1 MAHSPQSTISATAY
15 GRPWSPTSQNYTPSP
30 RTHSAHA
37 SMSAGVHRRSTLG
50 FQPYPQLSP
59 TALGQYSPSYP
70 MGQWLPQ
77 HSPQSMEVM
86 DTYTG
91 TGFHHLLDQPPAIGA
106 RQSRPEDMGMMQTP
120 ETIAQ
125 SSIAQRR
132 LYRGGSYTY
141 GEHHGTPPLQS
152 PLATSSGSSKDY
164 GSPGMIPRDE
174 PYGGLIYQPIPDQT
188 NPQVHGRSMS
198 ATNLRSAPQLQQGGA
213 SHITHSAPPFSPQS
227 SEHSQSV
234 SSNQGFV
241 SPQSS
246 HPQPL
251 TASPT
256 QEHLQYDPQLYQD
269 TAQRTRQY
277 QSDNRQSSHYVPEFA
292 VPTRR
297 QNLSDPPTSSISS
310 PNRRPQLNDTFSKTS
325 STSVI
330 TSFTSTTKSTHSTH
344 SATEYPFTYKPMEQ
358 HSDSGHLTPQTL
370 ADHTQVHEELHEQHV
385 DNAKSTLSVNNGN
398 DVEVIEYLDTLPVP
412 PTPQD

>member
-1 MAHSPQSTISATAY
+1 
-15 GRPWSPTSQNYTPSP
+15 
-30 RTHSAHA
+30 
-37 SMSAGVHRRSTLG
+37 MSAGAHRRSTLG

-59 TALGQYSPSYP
+59 TSMGQYSPSYP
-70 MGQWLPQ
+70 MGHWLPQ
-77 HSPQSMEVM
+77 HSSQSMEVM
-86 DTYTG
+86 ETYTG
-91 TGFHHLLDQPPAIGA
+91 TGFHHLVDPSPAISG
-106 RQSRPEDMGMMQTP
+106 RQSRPEDMGMMPAP

-141 GEHHGTPPLQS
+141 GEHYGTPPLQS
-152 PLATSSGSSKDY
+152 LAASAGSTSNDY
-164 GSPGMIPRDE
+164 MSPGMIPRDE
-174 PYGGLIYQPIPDQT
+174 AYGGLIYQPISDQA
-188 NPQVHGRSMS
+188 NPQMHGRSMS
-198 ATNLRSAPQLQQGGA
+198 ATNLRSPSQLQQ
-213 SHITHSAPPFSPQS
+213 SHIAHSGPPFSPQS

-234 SSNQGFV
+234 SSNPGFV

-256 QEHLQYDPQLYQD
+256 QDHLQYDPQLYQD
-269 TAQRTRQY
+269 TAHRTRQY
-277 QSDNRQSSHYVPEFA
+277 QSDSHRSSQYAPEFA
-292 VPTRR
+292 VPARR

-310 PNRRPQLNDTFSKTS
+310 PNRRPQLSDTISKTS
-325 STSVI
+325 STSVV
-330 TSFTSTTKSTHSTH
+330 TSFTSTTQSTHSTH
-344 SATEYPFTYKPMEQ
+344 SAAEYPFAYKPMEQ
-358 HSDSGHLTPQTL
+358 HSDAGNLTPQTL

-412 PTPQD
+412 PTHRD